1 MNGRGKPE
9 RGDFNPRPRMGNDI
23 WSGIYRIVS
32 GYFNPRPRKGNDL
45 VMAVRYHSKTI
56 SIHVPAR
63 GTTANISNIITQ
75 NNHTFIS
82 SIHSFEYHTAKS
94 SPLPPKPSIFC
105 ALFPVRIPRTFHV
118 CFTFA
123 LQKQCLI
130 CRNPL
135 INPHMLYFCFILIS
149 QIIESQTVDLFINNF
164 SQ

>member
-1 MNGRGKPE
+1 MSEISIHVPARGTTLPKNRLYKTLEISIHVPA
-9 RGDFNPRPRMGNDI
+9 RGTTGFF
-23 WSGIYRIVS
+23 Y
-32 GYFNPRPRKGNDL
+32 
-45 VMAVRYHSKTI
+45 SKSRFFVI

-82 SIHSFEYHTAKS
+82 SIHFFEYHTAKS
-94 SPLPPKPSIFC
+94 SPLPPKPSTFC
-105 ALFPVRIPRTFHV
+105 VLFPVRIPRTFHV

-123 LQKQCLI
+123 LQKQYLI

-149 QIIESQTVDLFINNF
+149 QIIEPQAVDLFIYNF
-164 SQ
+164 CQY